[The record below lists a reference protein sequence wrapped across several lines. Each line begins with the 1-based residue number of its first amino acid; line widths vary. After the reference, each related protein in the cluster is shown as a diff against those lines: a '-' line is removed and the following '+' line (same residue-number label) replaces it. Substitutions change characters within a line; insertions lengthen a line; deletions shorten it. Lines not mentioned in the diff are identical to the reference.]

1 MRVLTQL
8 IFLIILSIIST
19 EIIFAQNFTRKDNLT
34 WNPRIVNT
42 ELAGKYF
49 TKCETIKLSTTDSTL
64 IGKIDKL
71 ILFEGSFYLLDKVQ
85 RSILRFSRTGQFIGK
100 YQKIGR
106 GPDEYN
112 KITDFDIDVKGRK
125 LVVLT
130 DLSDVFFLDPELR
143 KIGTKVETSRVS
155 QNIFSLYDNKVALYT
170 YSGVYLT
177 DQGKRIFAPLTFLD
191 LGSKKQEYMFTD
203 DIATRIS
210 FTSQSSFFVSGRKII
225 TLPLRFSLFMTD
237 DGIDFTELMLN
248 FGDRN
253 MKDTEISGIKCMRDI
268 EGIFN
273 PLAENVVYVTNPLIS
288 GNIFY
293 IETVIGVKSYNAF
306 YNFKTKRGDIVKE
319 IRNDLSEFPFGKP
332 IGGTSDFLITVVE
345 NAEIIKSGIKPTGTD
360 ARFNEMDNPFINLFY
375 VR

>member
-1 MRVLTQL
+1 
-8 IFLIILSIIST
+8 
-19 EIIFAQNFTRKDNLT
+19 
-34 WNPRIVNT
+34 
-42 ELAGKYF
+42 
-49 TKCETIKLSTTDSTL
+49 
-64 IGKIDKL
+64 
-71 ILFEGSFYLLDKVQ
+71 
-85 RSILRFSRTGQFIGK
+85 
-100 YQKIGR
+100 
-106 GPDEYN
+106 
-112 KITDFDIDVKGRK
+112 
-125 LVVLT
+125 
-130 DLSDVFFLDPELR
+130 
-143 KIGTKVETSRVS
+143 
-155 QNIFSLYDNKVALYT
+155 
-170 YSGVYLT
+170 
-177 DQGKRIFAPLTFLD
+177 
-191 LGSKKQEYMFTD
+191 
-203 DIATRIS
+203 
-210 FTSQSSFFVSGRKII
+210 
-225 TLPLRFSLFMTD
+225 MTD